1 MSDTAAEFVEPAQ
14 AASPAAMDTWDQLLA
29 TMRSRYPGQTDGV
42 LFCILKLQQNPEAS
56 LRDFRDEAALHGLTL
71 AGRALHS
78 AKVMLGLAE
87 KSPSPKR
94 KRAEAPVEVEEAQ
107 PVVRRSSAPAN
118 SLANIGGGIENK
130 LMAAVSQLQ
139 NAAAE
144 ENARLR
150 AVLGS
155 VLDIVSEALST
166 EDWDG

>member
-1 MSDTAAEFVEPAQ
+1 MSDTAAEFVEPTS
-14 AASPAAMDTWDQLLA
+14 SPAPVDTWDQLLA
-29 TMRSRYPGQTDGV
+29 SMRSRYPGQTDGV

-78 AKVMLGLAE
+78 AKVLLGLAE

-94 KRAEAPVEVEEAQ
+94 KRAEAPSSEESE
-107 PVVRRSSAPAN
+107 PVVRRSSAIAAPVGAPQ
-118 SLANIGGGIENK
+118 GGIESK

-150 AVLGS
+150 AALS
-155 VLDIVSEALST
+155 AVLDIVADALAT